1 MSDCKYP
8 EDNMSYFENDLN
20 CYEEKPHNDDSC
32 NHEDNCHHEDH
43 HCDEIKCCTDCAP
56 FKPNCKPECCS
67 GLPKVVPDLNNVK
80 AVPVLTNRIF
90 DCIKLENPNFAISQQ
105 TFKIISTPP
114 PNTNYN
120 EGDKVCIDKICVKYN
135 HIGALITNNG
145 YLYPDGKVSI
155 CSKTVTPQAVPGSST
170 PSTFPSQFISN
181 NFVFNTTNT
190 SCCYENNRIKEGKQ
204 CKVIEQNI
212 PFRILGLK
220 IIVTGRVGCLPFT
233 AEYVPSSTVTGLYE
247 TLGLPNN
254 YNFFGKLCI
263 PQSNSGVVIREVFEP
278 CLSIDCIEPT
288 TDLFNR
294 APSLEDNT
302 DQEIAAEDVDTNKP
316 GKPDNQLKFKANI
329 ESSLLIKKTI
339 YALAEEKLS
348 VLTIPTPRNQQ
359 CHKQD
364 HDNPCNPC
372 SYDRD

>member
-20 CYEEKPHNDDSC
+20 CYEEKPHTDDSC

-90 DCIKLENPNFAISQQ
+90 DCIKLENPNFAITEQ
-105 TFKIISTPP
+105 TFNITSTPP
-114 PNTNYN
+114 PNTQYSGN
-120 EGDKVCIDKICVKYN
+120 VCIDKVCVKYDA
-135 HIGALITNNG
+135 IGPVFEGDTLYEEENTQTPPIIT
-145 YLYPDGKVSI
+145 V
-155 CSKTVTPQAVPGSST
+155 CSKPVIAEAAPGSSI
-170 PSTFPSQFISN
+170 PYINNSQYYISN
-181 NFVFNTTNT
+181 NLIFSTTNT
-190 SCCYENNRIKEGKQ
+190 SCCFDYHHHAKEGRR
-204 CKVIEQNI
+204 CRVVEQNI

-220 IIVTGRVGCLPFT
+220 IVVTGRIGCLPFT
-233 AEYVPSSTVTGLYE
+233 AEYEANPNDFLNV
-247 TLGLPNN
+247 LGLPDN
-254 YNFFGKLCI
+254 YNFYGKLCI
-263 PQSNSGVVIREVFEP
+263 PQSNSGVKFKQNFES
-278 CLSIDCIEPT
+278 CLSIDCVEPVGE
-288 TDLFNR
+288 LIVNS
-294 APSLEDNT
+294 PSGEAVNPT
-302 DQEIAAEDVDTNKP
+302 PTSYS
-316 GKPDNQLKFKANI
+316 FRANI
-329 ESSLLIKKTI
+329 ETSLLIKKTI

>member
-90 DCIKLENPNFAISQQ
+90 DCIKLENPNFAITEQ
-105 TFKIISTPP
+105 TFNITSTPP
-114 PNTNYN
+114 PSTEYSGNICI
-120 EGDKVCIDKICVKYN
+120 DKVCVKYDA
-135 HIGALITNNG
+135 IGPVFTNGN
-145 YLYPDGKVSI
+145 LAKNPNIVV
-155 CSKTVTPQAVPGSST
+155 CSNPVIPEAAPGSSI
-170 PSTFPSQFISN
+170 PYPEACNLPTFSISN
-181 NFVFNTTNT
+181 NLIFNVNNT
-190 SCCYENNRIKEGKQ
+190 SCCYEHHHVKEGRK
-204 CKVIEQNI
+204 CRVVEQNI
-212 PFRILGLK
+212 QFGVLGLK
-220 IIVTGRVGCLPFT
+220 IIVTGRIGCLPFT
-233 AEYVPSSTVTGLYE
+233 AQYVTPSNGSCSDLSL
-247 TLGLPNN
+247 LGLPNY
-254 YNFFGKLCI
+254 YNFYGKLCI
-263 PQSNSGVVIREVFEP
+263 PQSNSGVTIKENFES
-278 CLSIDCIEPT
+278 CLSIDCVEPVGE
-288 TDLFNR
+288 LLVNS
-294 APSLEDNT
+294 PS
-302 DQEIAAEDVDTNKP
+302 AEAVNPTP
-316 GKPDNQLKFKANI
+316 TSYSFRANI
-329 ESSLLIKKTI
+329 ETSLLIKKTI